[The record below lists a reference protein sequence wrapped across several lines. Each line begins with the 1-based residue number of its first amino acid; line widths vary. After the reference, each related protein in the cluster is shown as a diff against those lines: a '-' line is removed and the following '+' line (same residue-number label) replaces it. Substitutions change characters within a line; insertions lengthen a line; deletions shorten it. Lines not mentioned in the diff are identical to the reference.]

1 MPDRRGRSL
10 VGSSTAHLSRPHWR
24 DVGGGLLVIAVAV
37 LFAWALARPQISPPG
52 AAVRAVAD
60 CAAVVTLGLAVVP
73 FLDAGRHRAEL
84 VRSAAVPLTAGAA
97 LWLLAELVRLIVAT
111 AQAASLSV
119 GSVGVSTYTQ
129 FVLHTAVGRAGA
141 LSALAAAVVCAM
153 AVVAPRSVTVA
164 VATIGVVAVGL
175 VAHTLTGHLTD
186 SPLGGLSVAVHA
198 LAAALWCGT
207 LAALLLTV
215 RHRGQWARVLP
226 RFAQVALICVAV
238 LVLAG
243 VAAGLATVGAPRDLY
258 ETGYGRLLLAKVLV
272 TVALTMLAWRNRT
285 HWLPAARAHRATAG
299 LSRSRTLVE
308 LAIMA
313 VALTLGAAL
322 AVTG

>member
-1 MPDRRGRSL
+1 MSRS
-10 VGSSTAHLSRPHWR
+10 HWR
-24 DVGGGLLVIAVAV
+24 DAGGGLLVVAV
-37 LFAWALARPQISPPG
+37 TVLAAWALARGQLSPSG
-52 AAVRAVAD
+52 TAVRAVAD
-60 CAAVVTLGLAVVP
+60 CAAAVTLGLAVVP

-84 VRSAAVPLTAGAA
+84 VGAASAPLAVGAAV
-97 LWLLAELVRLIVAT
+97 WLLAELVRLIVAT

-119 GSVGVSTYTQ
+119 GSVGVSTYAQ

-141 LSALAAAVVCAM
+141 LSALAAAVACAM
-153 AVVAPRSVTVA
+153 AVAAPRTPPVA
-164 VATIGVVAVGL
+164 VAVIGVVATGM
-175 VAHTLTGHLTD
+175 VAHTLTGHLAD
-186 SPLGGLSVAVHA
+186 SPLGGLSVAAHA

-226 RFAQVALICVAV
+226 GFSGLALSSVAV

-243 VAAGLATVGAPRDLY
+243 VAAGLAALDAPRDLY
-258 ETGYGRLLLAKVLV
+258 ATGYGRILVAKLLV
-272 TVALTMLAWRNRT
+272 TVALTVLAWRNRT
-285 HWLPAARAHRATAG
+285 RWLPAARAHRATAG
-299 LSRSRTLVE
+299 LSRTRTRVE
-308 LAIMA
+308 LAVMA

>member
-1 MPDRRGRSL
+1 MSGPS
-10 VGSSTAHLSRPHWR
+10 WR
-24 DVGGGLLVIAVAV
+24 AVAGGAVVVAGAALLAWVIAG
-37 LFAWALARPQISPPG
+37 PQLSLSD

-60 CAAVVTLGLAVVP
+60 CAAAVTLGLAVAP

-84 VRSAAVPLTAGAA
+84 VRAAAGPLTLAAAV
-97 LWLLAELVRLIVAT
+97 WLLAESLRLIVAT
-111 AQAASLSV
+111 AEAASLSV
-119 GSVGVSTYTQ
+119 GSVGVSTYAQ
-129 FVLHTAVGRAGA
+129 FVLHTAVGRAGV
-141 LSALAAAVVCAM
+141 LSALAAAAVCAL
-153 AVVAPRSVTVA
+153 AVAAPRTTTVA
-164 VATIGVVAVGL
+164 VTAIGVVAVGL

-186 SPLGGLSVAVHA
+186 SPLGGVSVAVHA

-226 RFAQVALICVAV
+226 RFSQLALISVAV

-243 VAAGLATVGAPRDLY
+243 VAAGLVTVDAPRDLY
-258 ETGYGRLLLAKVLV
+258 ASGYGRLLSAKVLM
-272 TVALTMLAWRNRT
+272 TVALTALAWRNRT
-285 HWLPAARAHRATAG
+285 RWLPAARAHRATAG

-308 LAIMA
+308 LAAMA